1 MKELATEL
9 GLKFDSSID
18 GAEVE
23 ESKPENSNTEEK
35 EEQKEKIQNI
45 NVQAVKDDGPKGG
58 EGLGSQQVQVVQ
70 TDSGEILLVTCEAGQ
85 EREAAGLAYDDEV
98 ILVNECDG
106 GGGDGY
112 GGGDDILYRWRG

>member
-1 MKELATEL
+1 MKELAKEL
-9 GLKFDSSID
+9 GLNLEPSLE

-23 ESKPENSNTEEK
+23 EAKQENSNNTAAK
-35 EEQKEKIQNI
+35 EEQKEKMPNI
-45 NVQAVKDDGPKGG
+45 NVQTVKEEGAKVGG

-98 ILVNECDG
+98 SH
-106 GGGDGY
+106 
-112 GGGDDILYRWRG
+112 R

>member
-1 MKELATEL
+1 MKDLAKEL
-9 GLKFDSSID
+9 GLVLEPSLE

-23 ESKPENSNTEEK
+23 KAKQESSNNTAGAK
-35 EEQKEKIQNI
+35 DEQKEKIPNI
-45 NVQAVKDDGPKGG
+45 NVQTVKEEGSKVGG

-98 ILVNECDG
+98 SQ
-106 GGGDGY
+106 
-112 GGGDDILYRWRG
+112 

>member
-1 MKELATEL
+1 MKDLAKEL
-9 GLKFDSSID
+9 GLVLE

-23 ESKPENSNTEEK
+23 KAKQESSNNTTGAK
-35 EEQKEKIQNI
+35 EEQKEKIPNI
-45 NVQAVKDDGPKGG
+45 NVQAVKEEGPKVGG

-98 ILVNECDG
+98 SQ
-106 GGGDGY
+106 
-112 GGGDDILYRWRG
+112 

>member
-9 GLKFDSSID
+9 GLKFDLSID
-18 GAEVE
+18 GSEVE
-23 ESKPENSNTEEK
+23 PESKPENSNTEAK

-98 ILVNECDG
+98 I
-106 GGGDGY
+106 
-112 GGGDDILYRWRG
+112 

>member
-9 GLKFDSSID
+9 GLKFDLSID
-18 GAEVE
+18 GAELE
-23 ESKPENSNTEEK
+23 ESKPENSNTEAK

-98 ILVNECDG
+98 I
-106 GGGDGY
+106 
-112 GGGDDILYRWRG
+112 

>member
-18 GAEVE
+18 GSEVE
-23 ESKPENSNTEEK
+23 ESKPENSNTEAK

-98 ILVNECDG
+98 I
-106 GGGDGY
+106 
-112 GGGDDILYRWRG
+112 

>member
-9 GLKFDSSID
+9 GLKFHSSID
-18 GAEVE
+18 GSEVE
-23 ESKPENSNTEEK
+23 ESKPENRNTEAK

-98 ILVNECDG
+98 I
-106 GGGDGY
+106 
-112 GGGDDILYRWRG
+112 

>member
-9 GLKFDSSID
+9 GLKFDLSID
-18 GAEVE
+18 GSEVE

-98 ILVNECDG
+98 I
-106 GGGDGY
+106 
-112 GGGDDILYRWRG
+112 

>member
-9 GLKFDSSID
+9 GLKFDLSID

-23 ESKPENSNTEEK
+23 PESKPENSNTEAK
-35 EEQKEKIQNI
+35 EEQNEKIQNI

-98 ILVNECDG
+98 I
-106 GGGDGY
+106 
-112 GGGDDILYRWRG
+112 

>member
-9 GLKFDSSID
+9 GLKFDLSID
-18 GAEVE
+18 GSEVE
-23 ESKPENSNTEEK
+23 ESKPENSNTEAK

-98 ILVNECDG
+98 I
-106 GGGDGY
+106 
-112 GGGDDILYRWRG
+112 

>member
-9 GLKFDSSID
+9 GLKFDLSID
-18 GAEVE
+18 GAEVG
-23 ESKPENSNTEEK
+23 ESKPENSNTEAK

-98 ILVNECDG
+98 I
-106 GGGDGY
+106 
-112 GGGDDILYRWRG
+112 

>member
-1 MKELATEL
+1 MKELAKEL
-9 GLKFDSSID
+9 GLVLEPPLE

-23 ESKPENSNTEEK
+23 KAKQESINTTGAK

-45 NVQAVKDDGPKGG
+45 NVQAVKEEGPKVGG

-85 EREAAGLAYDDEV
+85 EREAPGLAYDDEV
-98 ILVNECDG
+98 FQ
-106 GGGDGY
+106 
-112 GGGDDILYRWRG
+112 